1 MAKLL
6 VQGVGGRPHP
16 TGEKFFFQ
24 PKNLWDVA
32 KVEFA
37 VIMVR
42 VKFLEGGAFV
52 KK

>member
-1 MAKLL
+1 LAK
-6 VQGVGGRPHP
+6 QWGARGRRPPPP

-24 PKNLWDVA
+24 PRNLWDVA
-32 KVEFA
+32 KMEFA